1 MQVSGGNLY
10 RERYHTLMHVN
21 EANMKCFLRAPFAG
35 SAGDNTVDAI
45 KY

>member
-10 RERYHTLMHVN
+10 RGTLMHVN